1 MAEEIRIFNSLKEAE
16 DDGVLWGED
25 LIVLSKKHI
34 DALLEGK
41 AIKTDNSEYVQIII
55 LREGDT

>member
-1 MAEEIRIFNSLKEAE
+1 MEEEIRTFNTLEEAKA
-16 DDGVLWGED
+16 DGILWGVD

-34 DALLEGK
+34 DALLDGK
-41 AIKTDNSEYVQIII
+41 VIKTDNSEYVQIII

>member
-1 MAEEIRIFNSLKEAE
+1 MTEKIKIFNSLEEAE
-16 DDGVLWGED
+16 NDGLLWGKD

-41 AIKTDNSEYVQIII
+41 AIKTDNGEYVQIIV
-55 LREGDT
+55 LREGGT